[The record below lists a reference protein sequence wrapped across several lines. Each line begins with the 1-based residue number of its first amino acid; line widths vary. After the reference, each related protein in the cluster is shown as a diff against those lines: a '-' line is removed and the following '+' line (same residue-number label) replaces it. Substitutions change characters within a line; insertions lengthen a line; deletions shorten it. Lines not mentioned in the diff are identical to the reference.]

1 MKETKKYDNWMKFLT
16 ISVIVIIVCV
26 FTLTVTNTHLAKGTY
41 GATCYTPLTAT
52 ETYVCPTGSFKV
64 LGKNMCCPD
73 GTSYQFLGGY
83 CEKSDGTSTGSIAG
97 SSQKVCDSSQ
107 NLYEG
112 QYCCSKEHTFDSTTK
127 QCCAGSNSSTST
139 GSATST
145 GSTTSTTYKCPA
157 GQYYP
162 GNGASCKAC
171 EKGSYCPGETY
182 RPTAIVSMG
191 IHPCPDGYTTV
202 GTGASTVSECSV
214 ETTTTTK
221 TCVVGQPYIGGDGLY
236 YASVTFSG
244 MTINQCCA
252 SKGWNATGGRCYTGG
267 GKVTDHGT
275 EYVYHEPVDGECA
288 EGYKK
293 ISVAYGTGRKTV
305 CVEERCNCDDNG
317 CDDATIEPTPTSSP
331 TPTGTDPT
339 PTSGPTY
346 ACYLVNHKYVW
357 ASSKPSGGTLVSSI
371 TNESKCSG
379 CESSYTPNN
388 NNNCVKPSSN
398 PSSNVPVNPK
408 TGTVGIIVAWVIG
421 LAAIVYSLW
430 YFKKSSSIK

>member
-41 GATCYTPLTAT
+41 SAGTEQCYSCYGSYVLADEDLT
-52 ETYVCPTGSFKV
+52 VSGCDLVS
-64 LGKNMCCPD
+64 LNNC
-73 GTSYQFLGGY
+73 Q
-83 CEKSDGTSTGSIAG
+83 GTST
-97 SSQKVCDSSQ
+97 
-107 NLYEG
+107 
-112 QYCCSKEHTFDSTTK
+112 
-127 QCCAGSNSSTST
+127 STSGTCT
-139 GSATST
+139 GDKVLYNGGCYDIGQKCNTSNGAIGVITASGTCSTGATTAPSST
-145 GSTTSTTYKCPA
+145 GSTTSTSYKCPA